1 MWSGLSSEERLVT
14 MKSMGLNK
22 ITRQTTF
29 RDAPDLVGTSVREV
43 ASKTLK
49 MMWAQLCGVKAR
61 IQLYREEITQIL
73 ETVLPSVEFPEVEVE
88 VVDSSSDDAA
98 QSVFDNDTPYEA
110 TDATEETAE
119 EAAQSP
125 RMIPWIL
132 KSPMRLGR
140 ALYPWWGLRL
150 HPVRSSSPVDVE
162 SLID

>member
-1 MWSGLSSEERLVT
+1 MWSGLSSGERLVT

-88 VVDSSSDDAA
+88 VEVVDSSSDDAA

-119 EAAQSP
+119 EAAP
-125 RMIPWIL
+125 EPEDD
-132 KSPMRLGR
+132 PMDIEITDETG
-140 ALYPWWGLRL
+140 
-150 HPVRSSSPVDVE
+150 
-162 SLID
+162 

>member
-1 MWSGLSSEERLVT
+1 VVGPIKRGKARNDEE
-14 MKSMGLNK
+14 LNK

-98 QSVFDNDTPYEA
+98 QSVYEA

-119 EAAQSP
+119 EAAPESEDDPMDIEIADETGQGFVPLVGPSTPPCAIFEP
-125 RMIPWIL
+125 R
-132 KSPMRLGR
+132 
-140 ALYPWWGLRL
+140 
-150 HPVRSSSPVDVE
+150 
-162 SLID
+162 

>member
-1 MWSGLSSEERLVT
+1 

-98 QSVFDNDTPYEA
+98 QSVFDNDMPTRLLMPLRRLLRRLP
-110 TDATEETAE
+110 
-119 EAAQSP
+119 QSP